1 MRDAYRFML
10 FSHDTYGLGHLAR
23 TLTLAG
29 YLRNRWPA
37 TSQLIVT
44 GSPLAHH
51 FRLPEDADYVKLPS
65 VVKVAADHYEARSLQ
80 LGLDEVRALRSE
92 ILLGIARTFAPDAL
106 IVDNVPTGLQGE
118 LVPALLHLKEASP
131 RTRLVLGLRDVVDD
145 APRVRRA
152 WTRDGVYEL
161 LEDVYDLV
169 LVYGD
174 REVYDAVAEYGLGP
188 RAAAKTRYVGYLR
201 RESSTSSVSRARA
214 DLRVRSDRL
223 VLVMAGGGGD
233 GYNLLR
239 TALDALRL
247 RPEAA
252 RFDWML
258 VGGPLMPAA
267 HRHSLEQLAAGTLG
281 ARFRRFVPDL
291 AAYVAAA
298 DAVVSMGGYNSICE
312 ILTADRP
319 SVVVPRVDPRTEQ
332 LIRAEALRGR
342 SRIRVIH
349 PRDLTPSHLIDAVD
363 ELVEL
368 ESPASR
374 LPDLEGLRGAA
385 GELEEALAG
394 AGANV
399 RIASVAGS

>member
-1 MRDAYRFML
+1 MRDARRFML
-10 FSHDTYGLGHLAR
+10 YSHDTYGLGHLAR

-65 VVKVAADHYEARSLQ
+65 VVKVAADHYEARSLA
-80 LGLDEVRALRSE
+80 LRFEEVRALRSE
-92 ILLGIARTFAPDAL
+92 ILLSVARNLTPDAL
-106 IVDNVPTGLQGE
+106 IVDNVPAGLEGE
-118 LVPALLHLKEASP
+118 LKPALHHLKEASP
-131 RTRLVLGLRDVVDD
+131 STRLVLGLRDVVDD

-161 LEDVYDLV
+161 LEEVYDLV

-174 REVYDAVAEYGLGP
+174 QEVYDAVAEYGLRP
-188 RAAAKTRYVGYLR
+188 RVAAKTRYVGYLR
-201 RESSTSSVSRARA
+201 RGSSISVSQARA
-214 DLRVRSDRL
+214 DLRVRSNRL

-233 GYNLLR
+233 GYYLLR

-247 RPEAA
+247 RPEAT
-252 RFDWML
+252 RYDWVL
-258 VGGPLMPAA
+258 VGGPLMPAR
-267 HRHSLEQLAAGTLG
+267 HQHSLEQLAAGTPG

-349 PRDLTPSHLIDAVD
+349 PRDLTPSHLVDAVD

-385 GELEEALAG
+385 GELEDVLAG
-394 AGANV
+394 AGAYV
-399 RIASVAGS
+399 RTASAAGS

>member
-1 MRDAYRFML
+1 MRDARRFML
-10 FSHDTYGLGHLAR
+10 YSHDTYGLGHLAR

-29 YLRNRWPA
+29 YLRSRWPG

-44 GSPLAHH
+44 GSPLAHY
-51 FRLPEDADYVKLPS
+51 FRLPEDADYLKLPS
-65 VVKVAADHYEARSLQ
+65 VVKVAADHYEARSLA
-80 LGLDEVRALRSE
+80 LRFEEVRALRSE
-92 ILLGIARTFAPDAL
+92 ILLSVARNLAPDAL
-106 IVDNVPTGLQGE
+106 IVDNVPAGLEGE
-118 LVPALLHLKEASP
+118 LKPALLHLKEASP
-131 RTRLVLGLRDVVDD
+131 STRLVLGLRDIVDD
-145 APRVRRA
+145 AARVRRA

-161 LEDVYDLV
+161 LEEVYDLV

-174 REVYDAVAEYGLGP
+174 RQVYDVVAEYGLRP

-201 RESSTSSVSRARA
+201 RESSTPSASQARA
-214 DLRVRSDRL
+214 DLHARSNRL

-233 GYNLLR
+233 GYYLLR

-252 RFDWML
+252 RFDWVL
-258 VGGPLMPAA
+258 VGGPLMPAR
-267 HRHSLEQLAAGTLG
+267 HQHSLEHLAAGTPG
-281 ARFRRFVPDL
+281 AHFRRFVPDL

-332 LIRAEALRGR
+332 LIRAEALRKR

-349 PRDLTPSHLIDAVD
+349 PRDLTPSRLIDEVD

-368 ESPASR
+368 ESPASD
-374 LPDLEGLRGAA
+374 LPDLEGLQGAA
-385 GELEEALAG
+385 GELEEVLAG
-394 AGANV
+394 AGASV
-399 RIASVAGS
+399 RIASAAGS